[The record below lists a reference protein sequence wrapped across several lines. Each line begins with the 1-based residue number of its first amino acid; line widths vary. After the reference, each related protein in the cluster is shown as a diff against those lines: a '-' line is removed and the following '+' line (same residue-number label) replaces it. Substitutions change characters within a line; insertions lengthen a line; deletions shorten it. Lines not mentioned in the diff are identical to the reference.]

1 MEQGT
6 PNQTKAARLLV
17 VDDEDRNRRLLVE
30 STSGAAITDAM
41 AVSGAPFPIVDIAT
55 TARALPGEAA

>member
-1 MEQGT
+1 MGQGT

-30 STSGAAITDAM
+30 STSGAAITDSM
-41 AVSGAPFPIVDIAT
+41 AASGTPFPIVDLAT
-55 TARALPGEAA
+55 TERAIPGEAA